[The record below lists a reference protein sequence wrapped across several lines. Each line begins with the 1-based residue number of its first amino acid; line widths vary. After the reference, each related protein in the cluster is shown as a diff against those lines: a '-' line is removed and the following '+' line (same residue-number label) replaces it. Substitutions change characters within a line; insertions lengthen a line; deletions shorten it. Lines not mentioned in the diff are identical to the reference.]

1 MVLGFKS
8 KEEKDFEKSMDMQE
22 PYSESSDESMSNDV
36 RSSPNYSSNM
46 MPENSFDWKK
56 MVNIPE
62 SQAEFLGKID
72 KDVVFANIGGSKPT
86 IEELR
91 FQIGTIELFEGEFIE
106 EKWVEVVDSDGN
118 KLIDPNTKK
127 VFRRQILVFDE
138 AFRSCLNFLKAEYKF
153 DIVASRA
160 IGGERASMLD
170 TMTTTRIQKEFSKKS
185 EAKQSSFGLG
195 GK

>member
-1 MVLGFKS
+1 MGVFKS

-22 PYSESSDESMSNDV
+22 PYSEMSDESISND
-36 RSSPNYSSNM
+36 RQAPNYSSNM

-62 SQAEFLGKID
+62 SQAEFVGKID
-72 KDVVFANIGGSKPT
+72 KDVVFSNLGGNKPT

-106 EKWVEVVDSDGN
+106 EKWVEVVDDEGN
-118 KLIDPNTKK
+118 KLIDSNTKK
-127 VFRRQILVFDE
+127 PFRRQILVFDE

-160 IGGERASMLD
+160 LGNERASMLD
-170 TMTTTRIQKEFSKKS
+170 TMTTTRIQKEFSKKNDM
-185 EAKQSSFGLG
+185 KQSSFGVG

>member
-1 MVLGFKS
+1 MFKS

-22 PYSESSDESMSNDV
+22 PYSEMSDDSINAD
-36 RSSPNYSSNM
+36 RQSPNYSSNM

-62 SQAEFLGKID
+62 SQAEFIGKID
-72 KDVVFANIGGSKPT
+72 KDVVFSNLGGSKPT

-106 EKWVEVVDSDGN
+106 EKWITIEDSDGN
-118 KLIDPNTKK
+118 KLKDESGKIVKK
-127 VFRRQILVFDE
+127 QILIFDE

-160 IGGERASMLD
+160 LGNERASMLD
-170 TMTTTRIQKEFSKKS
+170 TMTTTRIQKEFSKKN
-185 EAKQSSFGLG
+185 EVRQSNFGIG